1 MASGFFF
8 LPKSMKKNIRL
19 VISYDGTRYF
29 GWEHQPNTDM
39 TIQGKLENVASK
51 MLDKETE
58 IIGAGRTD
66 AGVHAKGMVAN
77 FFADTDMTEEEIK
90 DYFNKYLPDDICV
103 VSATFAGDRFHSRYN
118 ALGKTYRYTCYVGK
132 EKPVFDRKYVYA
144 LEACPDIEAMKEAA
158 KILVGEH
165 DFASFCANP
174 KMKKSTVRLVDEI
187 DIERNKDSLIFTYH
201 GTGFLQHMV
210 RILTGTLLEVGF
222 NRMSPKDVGSIME
235 AKDRK
240 LAGPTAPAQGLC
252 LIKVDYS

>member
-1 MASGFFF
+1 
-8 LPKSMKKNIRL
+8 MKKNIRL

-77 FFADTDMTEEEIK
+77 FFADTDMSEEEIK

-144 LEACPDIEAMKEAA
+144 LEACPDIEAMKEAS

-187 DIERNKDSLIFTYH
+187 NIERNKDILTFIYH